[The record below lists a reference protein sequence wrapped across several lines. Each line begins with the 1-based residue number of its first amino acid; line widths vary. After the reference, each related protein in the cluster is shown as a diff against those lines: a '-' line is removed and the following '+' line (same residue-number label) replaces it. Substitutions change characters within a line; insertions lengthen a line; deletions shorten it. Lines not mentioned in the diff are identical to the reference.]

1 MDKPGTNKLPTPI
14 ERLELLRRCL
24 EDRDKPACSVLNG
37 TGVIE
42 GIKDDPKL
50 TGACPMLKKSG
61 IKLLDLTWSQAQNLP
76 KRCPDLFQDPLP
88 IPSTGNMPMAPIIGI
103 GAMGVMLAYIL
114 FKGK

>member
-1 MDKPGTNKLPTPI
+1 MNKPGGNTLPTPI

-24 EDRDKPACSVLNG
+24 EDRDKRACSVLNG
-37 TGVIE
+37 TGVLD
-42 GIKDDPKL
+42 GVKDDPKL
-50 TGACPMLKKSG
+50 TGQCPMLKKSG
-61 IKLLDLTWSQAQNLP
+61 TKLLDLTWSQAQNLP

-88 IPSTGNMPMAPIIGI
+88 IPSTGESMAPIIGI

>member
-1 MDKPGTNKLPTPI
+1 MDKPGANKLPTPI

-37 TGVIE
+37 TGVID
-42 GIKDDPKL
+42 GVKDDPKL
-50 TGACPMLKKSG
+50 TGECPMLKKSG

-88 IPSTGNMPMAPIIGI
+88 IPSIGKMSMAPIIGI
-103 GAMGVMLAYIL
+103 GAVAVLSYFL
-114 FKGK
+114 LKEK